1 MNFDYLEL
9 SENGKTLI
17 DVKDKTINSII
28 IPDSV
33 TEIDS
38 DAFFGCERLASI
50 TIGRNVRSVDFDMF
64 KGCHALKC
72 ITFLCTKI
80 SGYSIVGNSSVE
92 ELTIGEG
99 VSEISTTSFSYF
111 HNLVSIIVDDNN
123 HVFDSR
129 DKCNAIIETKSNK
142 LILACKNTIIPLSV
156 RSIGSKSFSY
166 IKGLNKT
173 GKSNLR
179 IPDSVVKIEE
189 SAFIECDIKS
199 IIIPQSVRTIGES
212 AFLGCDSLTSIT
224 INGVITEIGDST
236 FWGCN
241 KLKHIDLPNTLKSIG
256 RWAFMDCAE
265 LTTLEIPKSLQSVG
279 LSAFEGCVGL
289 EKIEIVDL
297 KGWCSIDFHDSI
309 SNPLYFA
316 HSLCLNGLE
325 IKQLEIPETVY
336 EIKDYSFSG
345 CKGLTIV
352 RIHKNV
358 SKISITAFEG
368 CENLE
373 YLDVDCENLVYSSI
387 NGVLY
392 DKKQTKVL
400 RYPPKHKCLEYHIP
414 ESVTDIGDYAFSD
427 CPNLES
433 VVLADGVISIG
444 HCAFQGCI
452 SLKELK
458 NGHLVTRIGSYT
470 FSGCKS
476 LQYINLPQGIV
487 EIGDGLFEGCESL
500 QTLTIPSS
508 VSRIGEEAFV
518 GCTSLKLRIPES
530 VTEFGCI
537 GQVGVGW
544 ESIFEGCKSV
554 SRLLETPEE
563 KEFHSI
569 PYQEDN
575 REDNHSDWISPY
587 SNDYKQLINGG
598 WLAGFD
604 VSDPNS
610 DCRIIDG
617 TEIICECAVLGFN
630 EELDVIHVPA
640 SVQYIGM
647 NAFESKSIIIEGRDT
662 FFCKNFW
669 RSGDNG
675 TIYVP
680 CGTSDEYAHRLEG
693 RDYNLW
699 GTKCHFQ
706 IVELSK
712 AKITTY
718 LGNQKRALIDMISDK
733 RPFSELSLFTINGE
747 ERPCICMK
755 TDNMVFI
762 TSKNLDVRHYL
773 SALNALGFTFS
784 ELCEI
789 LGSPTEHIP
798 IEESLGRRL
807 VKRVFREWEEDFVDE
822 ETGEV
827 ETITRQEILVGHS
840 FAGQDIIIDTNDIE
854 NLKNEGFSTVYVYG
868 TNAPHKYIRYY
879 DSDNDIDLC
888 PYFRDRVIKRLFVTN
903 EKDEH
908 NQRRIANKLAHIY
921 KEFVESD
928 GCIGNIQDVLE
939 IFNEPCHVLTAEEN
953 NAISLINEFYDDKIA
968 SINNCKTE
976 SDVMPLFTTDEETY
990 YQLKRF
996 LQEREVSENIIF
1008 SYVTQFFEQLCGRI
1022 IDVTDCQQ
1030 DVSKLS

>member
-38 DAFFGCERLASI
+38 DAFCGCERLASI
-50 TIGRNVRSVDFDMF
+50 TIGRNVRSVAFDMF
-64 KGCHALKC
+64 EGCHALKC
-72 ITFLCTKI
+72 ITFLCKKI
-80 SGYSIVGNSSVE
+80 SGYSIAGNSSVE

-99 VSEISTTSFSYF
+99 VSEISTTAFSHF

-142 LILACKNTIIPLSV
+142 LLLACKNTIIPLSV

-166 IKGLNKT
+166 IKDLNKT

-179 IPDSVVKIEE
+179 IPDSVVEIEE
-189 SAFIECDIKS
+189 SAFIECDIQS
-199 IIIPQSVRTIGES
+199 ITIPKSVRTIGES

-224 INGVITEIGDST
+224 INGVITEIGDGT
-236 FWGCN
+236 FYGCN
-241 KLKHIDLPNTLKSIG
+241 KLKHIGLPNTLESIG
-256 RWAFMDCAE
+256 DRAFMDCAE
-265 LTTLEIPKSLQSVG
+265 LTNLEIPEGVNSIG
-279 LSAFEGCVGL
+279 CGAFDGCVGL
-289 EKIEIVDL
+289 QEVHIKDL
-297 KGWCSIDFHDSI
+297 SSWCSIKFGGY
-309 SNPLYFA
+309 SNPLLYA
-316 HSLCLNGLE
+316 HHLFLNGDEVKELV
-325 IKQLEIPETVY
+325 IPESVHS
-336 EIKDYSFSG
+336 ISDYSFVS
-345 CKGLTIV
+345 CNEISFV
-352 RIHKNV
+352 RIHKDVND
-358 SKISITAFEG
+358 IGANAFKGCQSLELFEVNEG
-368 CENLE
+368 NTM
-373 YLDVDCENLVYSSI
+373 YSSI
-387 NGVLY
+387 DGVLF
-392 DKKQTKVL
+392 DKLQTELL
-400 RYPPKHKCLEYHIP
+400 RYPPKHSGTKYYVPESVKCIGDDAFCDCSLLESIVLP
-414 ESVTDIGDYAFSD
+414 ESVT
-427 CPNLES
+427 
-433 VVLADGVISIG
+433 SIG
-444 HCAFQGCI
+444 HGAFMGCSI
-452 SLKELK
+452 LTDIHIGDST
-458 NGHLVTRIGSYT
+458 NRIGSYA
-470 FSGCKS
+470 FSGCKN
-476 LQYINLPQGIV
+476 LQYINLPQGMV

-500 QTLTIPSS
+500 QTLIIPWS
-508 VSRIGEEAFV
+508 VCRIGEEAFV
-518 GCTSLKLRIPES
+518 GCTSLRLRIPES
-530 VTEFGCI
+530 VTNFGYI
-537 GQVGVGW
+537 GQVGVEW
-544 ESIFEGCKSV
+544 DSIFKGCKSV

-563 KEFHSI
+563 KEFYSI
-569 PYQEDN
+569 PYQDDKHPDWLEPYN
-575 REDNHSDWISPY
+575 SDY
-587 SNDYKQLINGG
+587 RQLINGG
-598 WLAGFD
+598 WLGGFD

-610 DCRIIDG
+610 DSRIMDG
-617 TEIICECAVLGFN
+617 TEIICECVALGFN
-630 EELDVIHVPA
+630 DEVDVIHVPA
-640 SVQYIGM
+640 SVHYIGM
-647 NAFESKSIIIEGRDT
+647 DAFESKSIIIEGRDT

-712 AKITTY
+712 AKIATY

-747 ERPCICMK
+747 ERPCFCMK
-755 TDNMVFI
+755 ANNVFFV
-762 TSKNLDVRHYL
+762 TSKHLDVQHYL
-773 SALNALGFTFS
+773 SALNALGFTFL

-789 LGSPTEHIP
+789 LGISTELIP

-807 VKRVFREWEEDFVDE
+807 VKNVFREWEEDFIDE
-822 ETGEV
+822 DTGEV

-840 FAGQDIIIDTNDIE
+840 FAGQNIIIDTNDIE
-854 NLKNEGFSTVYVYG
+854 NLKKEGFSTVYVYG
-868 TNAPHKYIRYY
+868 TNTPHKYIRYY

-888 PYFRDRVIKRLFVTN
+888 PYYRDRVIKRLFVTN

-996 LQEREVSENIIF
+996 LQERKVSERIIF
-1008 SYVTQFFEQLCGRI
+1008 SYVTQFFEQHCGRI

>member
-1 MNFDYLEL
+1 MDIDCLEL
-9 SENGKTLI
+9 SEDGKTLI
-17 DVKDKTINSII
+17 GIKDKTINSIV

-33 TEIDS
+33 TNINN
-38 DAFFGCERLASI
+38 DAFSGCERLASV
-50 TIGRNVRSVDFDMF
+50 TIGRNVRYIDFDMF
-64 KGCHALKC
+64 EGCYALKS
-72 ITFLCTKI
+72 ITFLCTKL
-80 SGYSIVGNSSVE
+80 SGYSIIGNSSVE
-92 ELTIGEG
+92 ELVIGEG
-99 VSEISTTSFSYF
+99 VSEISTTAFSHFY
-111 HNLVSIIVDDNN
+111 NLVSIIVDDNN

-129 DKCNAIIETKSNK
+129 DKSNAIIETKSNK
-142 LILACKNTIIPLSV
+142 LILACKNTTIPLSV
-156 RSIGSKSFSY
+156 RRIGSNSFSN

-173 GKSNLR
+173 GKSNLC
-179 IPDSVVKIEE
+179 IPDSVVEIEE
-189 SAFIECDIKS
+189 SAFVECDIQS
-199 IIIPQSVRTIGES
+199 IIIPESMRTIGAS

-224 INGVITEIGDST
+224 INGVITEIGNST
-236 FWGCN
+236 FWCCN
-241 KLKHIDLPNTLKSIG
+241 KLKHIGLPSTLESIG
-256 RWAFMDCAE
+256 DRAFMDCAE
-265 LTTLEIPKSLQSVG
+265 LTTLEIPKSLRSVG
-279 LSAFEGCVGL
+279 VCAFEGCVGL

-316 HSLCLNGLE
+316 HSLYLNGLE

-336 EIKDYSFSG
+336 EIKKYSFSG

-373 YLDVDCENLVYSSI
+373 YIDVDCENIVYSSI

-392 DKKQTKVL
+392 DKKQNKVL

-414 ESVTDIGDYAFSD
+414 ESVTDIGGYAFSD
-427 CPNLES
+427 CPNLIS
-433 VVLADGVISIG
+433 VVLANRVISIG
-444 HCAFQGCI
+444 QCAFANCT

-458 NGHLVTRIGSYT
+458 IGHFVTRIGSYA

-476 LQYINLPQGIV
+476 LQYVNLPNGIV
-487 EIGDGLFEGCESL
+487 EINDGLFEGCESL
-500 QTLTIPSS
+500 QILIIPSS
-508 VSRIGEEAFV
+508 VSSIGEEAFV
-518 GCTSLKLRIPES
+518 GCTSLCVKIPES
-530 VTEFGCI
+530 VTQFGCI

-544 ESIFEGCKSV
+544 DSIFEGCKSV
-554 SRLLETPEE
+554 SRLLKTPEE
-563 KEFHSI
+563 KEFHSM
-569 PYQEDN
+569 PYKD
-575 REDNHSDWISPY
+575 DNHSDWMSPY

-630 EELDVIHVPA
+630 EEIDVIHVPS

-647 NAFESKSIIIEGRDT
+647 DAFESKSIIIDGRDT

-680 CGTSDEYAHRLEG
+680 YSTKDEYVHRLEG
-693 RDYNLW
+693 KEYNLW
-699 GTKCHFQ
+699 NMKCHFQ

-712 AKITTY
+712 AKIATY
-718 LGNQKRALIDMISDK
+718 LGNQKRALVDMIYDK
-733 RPFSELSLFTINGE
+733 KPFSELSLFTINGE
-747 ERPCICMK
+747 ERPCFCMK
-755 TDNMVFI
+755 ANNVFFV
-762 TSKNLDVRHYL
+762 TSKHLDVRHYL

-789 LGSPTEHIP
+789 LGISTELIP

-807 VKRVFREWEEDFVDE
+807 VKKVYKEWEEDFVNED
-822 ETGEV
+822 TGEI
-827 ETITRQEILVGHS
+827 ETITRGEILVGQS
-840 FAGQDIIIDTNDIE
+840 FPGDIIINANDIE
-854 NLKNEGFSTVYVYG
+854 ILRKEGISTLYVYG
-868 TNAPHKYIRYY
+868 ANVPHKYIHYY

-888 PYFRDRVIKRLFVTN
+888 PYYRDRIIKRLFVTN

-908 NQRRIANKLAHIY
+908 NQRRIANKLARIY
-921 KEFVESD
+921 KEFVKSN

-953 NAISLINEFYDDKIA
+953 NAISLINEFYEDKIA
-968 SINNCKTE
+968 SVNNCETE
-976 SDVMPLFTTDEETY
+976 LGVMPLFTTDTETY

-996 LQEREVSENIIF
+996 LQERNISESIIF
-1008 SYVTQFFEQLCGRI
+1008 SYVTQFFEQLCGCI
-1022 IDVTDCQQ
+1022 IDVTTCQQ
-1030 DVSKLS
+1030 DENIMITS